1 MSNAEDVQR
10 AVDDVISDGAR
21 RGLLHAAAEDERLDG
36 RTLTLDGRRL
46 VNFGSC
52 SYLGLETHPAL
63 REGVVD
69 AVTRYGS
76 QFSSSRAYVSAPAYA
91 RAEAELSAL
100 LGRPS
105 LIAPSTTMGHL
116 AALPVL
122 LGPQD
127 TLLLDHQVHHSVQT
141 AAHQVRAQGTTTGLV
156 PHNDLAVLE
165 ERVAEAARTSRRV
178 WYACDG
184 LYSMYADYAPLAALE
199 ELVARHP
206 TLWLYVDDAHSFSW
220 TGRHG
225 RGYALEHLGAATLAR
240 TVVAGSLNKSFAA
253 SGGALSF
260 PDDELRRRVFTVGGP
275 LIFSGPVQPPMLG
288 AVLASLAL
296 HRTPEVAGRQQHL
309 LDLIQQFNRLA
320 VQAELPLLALSD
332 APIRCIGA
340 GTPEI
345 AYNLVNRLRKAGVF
359 ADTATFPAVAAKRS
373 GARLTLTAHHSPADV
388 EHVVGVLADALP
400 AALSDEGSS
409 FEVLESRFARQ
420 LAGRAVRCTPTAV
433 VPQQR
438 RPLRLERVDSIDA
451 LRPGEWDAMFGGEGS
466 FDAAGLRTMEA
477 VFASGGYGT
486 DGRGDGAGLED
497 RWSFSYWV
505 VRDDSRGGRPVAATF
520 FTAALWK
527 DDMLSSASVSAHV
540 EGLRAERGD
549 PHYLTSTVLG
559 MGSLLSEG
567 NHLWLDRSAAWRPAL
582 RLLLDAAR
590 AEEDRVGASAVV
602 LRDLPDGDD
611 ELHALLLAE
620 GFVRIPVYD
629 TWVRE
634 LDFAD
639 DDAFLAG
646 LSRKQRYHQRRN
658 VLAWEGAFRAEVL
671 RPGSPGTSPDDLD
684 HLHGLYRAVHARNLE
699 LNVFPLPR
707 RVLDAV
713 LHARGWEVLT
723 LSLADGGPGRPVA
736 FSCQHVGAR
745 HVQPLFVGLD
755 YDYVQDH
762 HAYQQLLWQA
772 VRSGQRR
779 GAERVLLGM
788 SADLQKS
795 RFGAVRERRWAYVQ
809 ATDTYNSD
817 VLAGVTAGV
826 RGESVTERRT
836 ARAGR
841 P

>member
-1 MSNAEDVQR
+1 MSNAEDVQS

-21 RGLLHAAAEDERLDG
+21 RGLLHAVAEDERLDG

-63 REGVVD
+63 REGVID

-91 RAEAELSAL
+91 RAEAELSSL

-122 LGPQD
+122 VGPPD

-141 AAHQVRAQGTTTGLV
+141 AAHQVRAQGTATELV

-165 ERVAEAARTSRRV
+165 ERVAQASRSSRRV

-199 ELVARHP
+199 ELVARYP
-206 TLWLYVDDAHSFSW
+206 ALWLYVDDAHSFSW

-296 HRTPEVAGRQQHL
+296 HRTPEVAQRQQYL
-309 LDLIQQFNRLA
+309 LGLIQQFNRLA
-320 VQAELPLLALSD
+320 TAAELPLLALSD

-345 AYNLVNRLRKAGVF
+345 AYNLVGRLRDAGVF

-373 GARLTLTAHHSPADV
+373 GARLTLTAHHTSADV
-388 EHVVGVLADALP
+388 EHVVGVLAAALP
-400 AALSDEGSS
+400 AALADEGSS
-409 FEVLESRFARQ
+409 VEVLESRFSRQ
-420 LAGRAVRCTPTAV
+420 LTGRAVRRSPVAV

-451 LRPGEWDAMFGGEGS
+451 LSRAEWDAMFGRRGS
-466 FDAAGLRTMEA
+466 FDAAGLRTMED
-477 VFASGGYGT
+477 VFAGGVFAGGSGSS
-486 DGRGDGAGLED
+486 ED
-497 RWSFSYWV
+497 RWAFTYWV
-505 VRDDSRGGRPVAATF
+505 VRDDRRGGRPVAATF
-520 FTAALWK
+520 FTTALWK
-527 DDMLSSASVSAHV
+527 DDMLSSAGVSAQV
-540 EGLRAERGD
+540 EVLRAERGD

-567 NHLWLDRSAAWRPAL
+567 DHLWLDRSADWRSAL

-590 AEEDRVGASAVV
+590 TEEDRVGASAVV

-611 ELHALLLAE
+611 ELHELLVAE
-620 GFVRIPVYD
+620 GFLRIPVYD

-639 DDAFLAG
+639 DAAFLAG
-646 LSRKQRYHQRRN
+646 LTRKQRYHQRRN
-658 VLAWEGAFRAEVL
+658 VLAWEGAFRVEVL
-671 RPGSPGTSPDDLD
+671 APGGAGTTPAHLD
-684 HLHGLYRAVHARNLE
+684 HLHALYRAVHARNLE

-713 LHARGWEVLT
+713 LRAPGWEVLT

-736 FSCQHVGAR
+736 FSCQHVGAA

-779 GAERVLLGM
+779 GAQRVLFGM

-795 RFGAVRERRWAYVQ
+795 RFGATRERRWAYVQ

-826 RGESVTERRT
+826 RS
-836 ARAGR
+836 
-841 P
+841 